1 MPTPLPQPLDAG
13 TERLIEEVRA
23 RREQTLPARERA
35 VEGAFALA
43 FALGALALA
52 LLAGSPRAPH
62 LPLALAFIVAYAGVT
77 RIPFALGDGLA
88 VPTQVVFV
96 PMLLLLPTPLVP
108 LMVAAA
114 MLVSPSIPT
123 GRDGSSQQRML
134 IGVTDASFSLV
145 PAATLVML
153 GADTA
158 AWSHWPAYA
167 AALGAQFAADA
178 VRETARSHLA
188 TGLAPRVIL
197 GELRQVFLVDA
208 LLVPIGLLAALAAP

>member
-23 RREQTLPARERA
+23 RRDQALPARERA

-43 FALGALALA
+43 FVLSALALA
-52 LLAGSPRAPH
+52 LLGDSPRPFD
-62 LPLALAFIVAYAGVT
+62 LPLALAFTIAYAGVT

-114 MLVSPSIPT
+114 MLVSPGIAT
-123 GRDGSSQQRML
+123 VRDGSSRQRML
-134 IGVTDASFSLV
+134 IGLTDASFSLV

-158 AWSHWPAYA
+158 AWAHWPADPAAPAAPA
-167 AALGAQFAADA
+167 AAPAA
-178 VRETARSHLA
+178 
-188 TGLAPRVIL
+188 
-197 GELRQVFLVDA
+197 
-208 LLVPIGLLAALAAP
+208 